1 MVKSPPLHVLFLNLE
16 WSIEGMASVCDHR
29 VPISVL
35 SPHVLIARLTI
46 QLVVLRATISAEA
59 DASTHQFLHGSC

>member
-46 QLVVLRATISAEA
+46 QLVVLG
-59 DASTHQFLHGSC
+59 STTGYDQC